1 MTDRETPAIR
11 RWLVAV
17 VGVAALVRVWGIWFG
32 LPHTQARP
40 DELVVAGI
48 AVHFFSGDLNPGFFD
63 YPTLFMY
70 GLGGLYL
77 LYFIGGALTGRFASV
92 SAFLLAWQQD
102 WSPFFLIAR
111 GVSAVCGTLT
121 VVIVYRLTT
130 RLFGATCGLVAALFL
145 ALSLLHARDSHFGV
159 TDVAVTML
167 ICAAMLA
174 LVEAHLERRPQRF
187 LLAGLLA
194 GLAASTKYNAA
205 LMIVPMAISQALE
218 MADAAR
224 ERRPMLGDRR
234 AWLFLAPFA
243 AAFLLGTP
251 YAVLD
256 PAVFIE
262 GLRRVGS
269 HLQDGHGVDVGQGWR
284 YHIAVSLRYG
294 LGWPVLVLG
303 LAGSVLVALRSPR
316 TALLLCS
323 FPLAY
328 YAAAGQG
335 RTVFV
340 RYVIPMLPFLCMTAA
355 VAVVTI
361 AARLTPVMRLPGR
374 HTPLLTAVA
383 AGLVI
388 LPSATALVQLD
399 YLLGRTDNRL
409 VATRWVRSRIPQGAS
424 LYQSGES
431 YGRLELEVPPEPPRF
446 DVWQFDAGLGRFTRN
461 RKVLNATP
469 DWIVIQRS
477 PLALYSQVPPAV
489 LTLVSSNHYLRI
501 RSFEAMDLAAV
512 GRVFD
517 VQDAFFLPLAGFGG
531 VTRPGP
537 NFDVYQR
544 IRSPAVQ

>member
-1 MTDRETPAIR
+1 
-11 RWLVAV
+11 
-17 VGVAALVRVWGIWFG
+17 
-32 LPHTQARP
+32 
-40 DELVVAGI
+40 
-48 AVHFFSGDLNPGFFD
+48 
-63 YPTLFMY
+63 
-70 GLGGLYL
+70 
-77 LYFIGGALTGRFASV
+77 
-92 SAFLLAWQQD
+92 
-102 WSPFFLIAR
+102 
-111 GVSAVCGTLT
+111 
-121 VVIVYRLTT
+121 
-130 RLFGATCGLVAALFL
+130 
-145 ALSLLHARDSHFGV
+145 
-159 TDVAVTML
+159 
-167 ICAAMLA
+167 
-174 LVEAHLERRPQRF
+174 
-187 LLAGLLA
+187 
-194 GLAASTKYNAA
+194 
-205 LMIVPMAISQALE
+205 
-218 MADAAR
+218 MADASR
-224 ERRPMLGDRR
+224 DHRPMLADRR
-234 AWLFLAPFA
+234 AWLFVAPFA
-243 AAFLLGTP
+243 TAFLLGTP

-256 PAVFIE
+256 PAAFVE

-269 HLQDGHGVDVGQGWR
+269 HLQEGHGVDVGQGWT
-284 YHIAVSLRYG
+284 YHLAVSLRYG
-294 LGWPVLVLG
+294 LGWPVLG
-303 LAGSVLVALRSPR
+303 AALAGVALIARRSAR

-328 YAAAGQG
+328 YAAAGSG

-340 RYVIPMLPFLCMTAA
+340 RYIIPMLPFLCITAA
-355 VAVVTI
+355 VAVVTTVGRLAA
-361 AARLTPVMRLPGR
+361 AARLPRQ
-374 HTPLLTAVA
+374 HEHLLTVVA
-383 AGLVI
+383 AGLFI
-388 LPSATALVQLD
+388 LPSATSLVQLD